1 VFGGHESGADADKGR
16 AVPHNDAALS
26 LETNPAE
33 RFRVDT
39 LDRITLLES
48 PRDGVLS
55 AYLDIDPSETQ
66 REGFEAA
73 LLDLWKPLRAELEG
87 TDLVDRLEEEIDR
100 VNTYVRSWDE
110 PPGRSV
116 AIFSSAPSDI
126 FVAVALDVPVLTGAR
141 FGSRP
146 YLLPM
151 IAAVDEH
158 ERYCVALVDRERARV
173 LTVWMGRIEE
183 RVEFKDPLPTGF
195 SGGGG
200 WSTGGGQRGRRDV
213 APMGPGRVH
222 SSQGRY
228 TRHLEYHVQLHF
240 QRVVDELWRLGRRQA
255 FDRLII
261 GGPQEA
267 MGTLRQLLP
276 RSLATRVVGQF
287 AAEMFASDAEILD
300 RVRGIEED
308 AERAHEAA
316 LVQEIMERAPK
327 GELAVTGWD
336 DTLATLCDGRVHQLV
351 LIEGET
357 AAGYACPEGHFAVTQ
372 HVEQCPFCDEPMWR
386 IGDLAAWAVR
396 RARATGAG
404 VEFVRGEAAQQLR
417 ARGAAA
423 ILRYQ

>member
-1 VFGGHESGADADKGR
+1 M
-16 AVPHNDAALS
+16 PHNKPALS
-26 LETNPAE
+26 LETNPVQ
-33 RFRVDT
+33 RFDPET
-39 LDRITLLES
+39 LDRIALLES

-55 AYLDIDPSETQ
+55 AYLDVEPSETQ

-87 TDLVDRLEEEIDR
+87 TDVVDRLEEEIDR
-100 VNTYVRSWDE
+100 VNTYVRSWKE

-116 AIFSSAPSDI
+116 AIFSSAPADI
-126 FVAVALDVPVLTGAR
+126 FVAVALDVPALTGAR

-151 IAAVDEH
+151 IAVLDEY
-158 ERYCVALVDRERARV
+158 ERYCVALVDREHARL
-173 LTVWMGRIEE
+173 LTVWMGRLEQ
-183 RVEFKDPLPTGF
+183 RTEFKDPLPAGF

-200 WSTGGGQRGRRDV
+200 WSTGGGQRGRRDA

-240 QRVVDELWRLGRRQA
+240 QRVVDELWRLYRGRS

-261 GGPQEA
+261 GGPPEA

-287 AAEMFASDAEILD
+287 AAERFASDAEVLD
-300 RVRGIEED
+300 RVRGIEET
-308 AERAHEAA
+308 AERAHEVA
-316 LVQEIMERAPK
+316 LVQEILDRAAK
-327 GELAVTGWD
+327 AEFAVTGWD
-336 DTLATLCDGRVHQLV
+336 DTLAALCDGRVHQLL

-357 AAGYACPEGHFAVTQ
+357 AAGYACPEGHFAVIEQ
-372 HVEQCPFCDEPMWR
+372 VELCPFCDEPVWQ
-386 IGDLAAWAVR
+386 ISDLAAWATR

-404 VEFVRGEAAQQLR
+404 VEFVRGEAAERLR
-417 ARGAAA
+417 PRAVAAS
-423 ILRYQ
+423 LRYQ

>member
-1 VFGGHESGADADKGR
+1 
-16 AVPHNDAALS
+16 
-26 LETNPAE
+26 
-33 RFRVDT
+33 
-39 LDRITLLES
+39 
-48 PRDGVLS
+48 
-55 AYLDIDPSETQ
+55 
-66 REGFEAA
+66 
-73 LLDLWKPLRAELEG
+73 
-87 TDLVDRLEEEIDR
+87 
-100 VNTYVRSWDE
+100 
-110 PPGRSV
+110 
-116 AIFSSAPSDI
+116 
-126 FVAVALDVPVLTGAR
+126 
-141 FGSRP
+141 
-146 YLLPM
+146 
-151 IAAVDEH
+151 
-158 ERYCVALVDRERARV
+158 
-173 LTVWMGRIEE
+173 
-183 RVEFKDPLPTGF
+183 
-195 SGGGG
+195 
-200 WSTGGGQRGRRDV
+200 
-213 APMGPGRVH
+213 
-222 SSQGRY
+222 
-228 TRHLEYHVQLHF
+228 VQLHF